1 MHLFFTKYF
10 FSLISVVIASIF
22 LVSCAKNTESSTEQE
37 PQKDSTIS
45 TTEAVISTS
54 QSELLKLIINPQG
67 GDFRGLSLGDALN
80 KIKSQEK
87 FELFEDSTDHVG
99 FTYETENFE
108 AIDIL
113 YFLDKNQTLSSIRV
127 EIYLNDGNAVQN
139 LSEQFKTYFSGKY
152 TLENA
157 QDKGTHWQ
165 SKKGILV
172 FLEDVSKGKDYGL
185 RLGIWPKGS
194 KSMIL

>member
-185 RLGIWPKGS
+185 RLGIGPKGS